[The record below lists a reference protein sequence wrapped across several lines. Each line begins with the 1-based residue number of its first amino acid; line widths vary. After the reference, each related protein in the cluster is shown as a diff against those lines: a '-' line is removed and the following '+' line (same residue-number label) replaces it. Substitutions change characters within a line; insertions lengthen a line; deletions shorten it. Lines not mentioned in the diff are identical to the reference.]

1 MADSKDYYEILGVPR
16 DADTDTIRRA
26 FRRKAATLHPD
37 VNKAPDAEEK
47 FKEVNEAYAVLSD
60 EQKRANYDRYG
71 TPDGPAGFGGG
82 YGDVSD
88 IFGGGGFGIDDIFDT
103 FFGGGGRGGQSAR
116 RARTRG
122 RDMGIRLT
130 VSLEEA
136 AAGATKTLR
145 YDRLATCET
154 CGGSG
159 TADGGGVKT
168 CPRCHGSGRV
178 VEVRRT
184 VLGQMQT
191 ESECPQCHGTG
202 QVVDK
207 PCPDCHGEGRRRVHE
222 EVQVNVPAGVS
233 SGWTT
238 TLGGKGEAGLR
249 GDATGDLVVSVEVEQ
264 HERFERRG
272 DDLYCRVTVD
282 ALAAIVGTTVSVRGI
297 LDGETVAVP
306 IPAGCQFGQEV
317 RVERRGMPHMGRI
330 GRGDLV
336 ALVEVTVPTD
346 LTQKQL
352 LEVAGIVA
360 ERSLDGDAPADASD
374 DVKAGGAST
383 GKDEAAEHFAGEG
396 WVPKNP
402 FKDAGRKKPTRGT
415 GRSNKGRR
423 R

>member
-16 DADTDTIRRA
+16 DADKDTIRRA
-26 FRRKAATLHPD
+26 FRRRAATLHPD
-37 VNKAPDAEEK
+37 VNKAPDAEER

-60 EQKRANYDRYG
+60 DQKRANYDRYG
-71 TPDGPAGFGGG
+71 TPDGPGG
-82 YGDVSD
+82 YVDMSD
-88 IFGGGGFGIDDIFDT
+88 IFNGGGFGIDDIFDS
-103 FFGGGGRGGQSAR
+103 FFGGGGRSSSAR
-116 RARTRG
+116 RAARSRG

-136 AAGATKTLR
+136 AAGTTKTLR
-145 YDRLATCET
+145 YDRLATCDT
-154 CGGSG
+154 CGGTG
-159 TADGGGVKT
+159 AAEGGQVKS
-168 CPRCHGSGRV
+168 CPRCHGTGRV
-178 VEVRRT
+178 VEVHRT

-191 ESECPQCHGTG
+191 ESECPDCHGTG
-202 QVVDK
+202 QVMDK
-207 PCPDCHGEGRRRVHE
+207 PCPDCHGEGRKRAHE

-249 GDATGDLVVSVEVEQ
+249 GNATGDLVVSVEVAQ

-282 ALAAIVGTTVSVRGI
+282 ALSAIVGTTVFVRGI
-297 LDGETVAVP
+297 LDGEKVDVQ
-306 IPAGCQFGQEV
+306 IPAGCQYGQEV

-336 ALVEVTVPTD
+336 ALVEVVVPTD

-360 ERSLDGDAPADASD
+360 ERSLDGGAPT
-374 DVKAGGAST
+374 GGESAAEREGSSS
-383 GKDEAAEHFAGEG
+383 GKEEAAEHFAGED
-396 WVPKNP
+396 WIPKNP
-402 FKDAGRKKPTRGT
+402 FKDAAQNRRKGGAKGAKGT
-415 GRSNKGRR
+415 KGRR